1 MKAQDFIDY
10 YLQES
15 GKIPEKFEKIK
26 EITKEWLFFDRKEL
40 IKKDYSPFESIKY
53 YDKNCSF
60 TLEAV
65 DKDEIE
71 IIWYDRDGDYYCV
84 YVSSLFFDD
93 FDSYLEYV
101 KNLVSEN
108 NKRETKKYEE
118 YIKQQENRLQEEN
131 EKEYKEYL
139 RLKEKFENV

>member
-1 MKAQDFIDY
+1 MKAQEFIDY

-53 YDKNCSF
+53 FDRNFTF

-118 YIKQQENRLQEEN
+118 YIKNLEKEQWEN
-131 EKEYKEYL
+131 EQKQYKEYL

>member
-53 YDKNCSF
+53 FDRNFTF

-118 YIKQQENRLQEEN
+118 YLKNLEKEQWEN
-131 EKEYKEYL
+131 EQKQYKEYL

>member
-53 YDKNCSF
+53 
-60 TLEAV
+60 
-65 DKDEIE
+65 
-71 IIWYDRDGDYYCV
+71 
-84 YVSSLFFDD
+84 
-93 FDSYLEYV
+93 
-101 KNLVSEN
+101 
-108 NKRETKKYEE
+108 
-118 YIKQQENRLQEEN
+118 
-131 EKEYKEYL
+131 
-139 RLKEKFENV
+139 

>member
-53 YDKNCSF
+53 FNRNFTF

-101 KNLVSEN
+101 KNLTSEN
-108 NKRETKKYEE
+108 NKRETEKYQE
-118 YIKQQENRLQEEN
+118 YLKNLEKEQWEN
-131 EKEYKEYL
+131 EQKQYKEYL

>member
-101 KNLVSEN
+101 KNLTSEN
-108 NKRETKKYEE
+108 NKRETEKYQE
-118 YIKQQENRLQEEN
+118 YLKNLEKEQCEN
-131 EKEYKEYL
+131 EQKQYKEYL

>member
-15 GKIPEKFEKIK
+15 GKILEKFEKIK
-26 EITKEWLFFDRKEL
+26 EVTKEWLFFDGKEL

-53 YDKNCSF
+53 FNRNYSF

-71 IIWYDRDGDYYCV
+71 IIWYDNDGDYYCV

-93 FDSYLEYV
+93 FDGYLEYV
-101 KNLVSEN
+101 KNKVLEN
-108 NKRETKKYEE
+108 NKRQIEKYEE
-118 YIKQQENRLQEEN
+118 YIKQQEKQQQEEN

-139 RLKEKFENV
+139 RLKEKFEKI

>member
-53 YDKNCSF
+53 YDRNFTF

-71 IIWYDRDGDYYCV
+71 FIWYDRDGDYYCV

-118 YIKQQENRLQEEN
+118 YIKNLEKEQWEN
-131 EKEYKEYL
+131 EQKQYKEYL

>member
-53 YDKNCSF
+53 FNRSFTF

-108 NKRETKKYEE
+108 NKRETEKYQE
-118 YIKQQENRLQEEN
+118 YLKNLEKEQWEN
-131 EKEYKEYL
+131 EQKQYKEYL

>member
-26 EITKEWLFFDRKEL
+26 EITKEWILFNGKEL
-40 IKKDYSPFESIKY
+40 IKKDYSSFESIKY

-93 FDSYLEYV
+93 FEAFLEKI
-101 KNLVSEN
+101 KNTVSEN
-108 NKRETKKYEE
+108 NKIQTERYEE

-139 RLKEKFENV
+139 RLKEKFEKV

>member
-131 EKEYKEYL
+131 GKQYKEYL

>member
-53 YDKNCSF
+53 FDRNFTF

-101 KNLVSEN
+101 KNLTSEN
-108 NKRETKKYEE
+108 NKRETEKYQE
-118 YIKQQENRLQEEN
+118 YIKNLEKEQWEN
-131 EKEYKEYL
+131 EQKQYKEYL

>member
-15 GKIPEKFEKIK
+15 GKIPKKFEKIK

>member
-53 YDKNCSF
+53 FDRNFTF
-60 TLEAV
+60 TLESV

-101 KNLVSEN
+101 KNLTSEN
-108 NKRETKKYEE
+108 NKRKTEKYQE
-118 YIKQQENRLQEEN
+118 YLKNLEKEQWEN
-131 EKEYKEYL
+131 EQKQYKEYL

>member
-53 YDKNCSF
+53 FDRNFTF

-118 YIKQQENRLQEEN
+118 YIKQQEKQLQEEN

>member
-53 YDKNCSF
+53 FDRNFTF

-118 YIKQQENRLQEEN
+118 YIKNLEKEQWEN
-131 EKEYKEYL
+131 EQKQYKEYL

>member
-53 YDKNCSF
+53 FDRNFTF
-60 TLEAV
+60 TLESV

-101 KNLVSEN
+101 KNLTSEN
-108 NKRETKKYEE
+108 NKRETEKYQE
-118 YIKQQENRLQEEN
+118 YLKNLEKEQWEN
-131 EKEYKEYL
+131 EQKQYKEYL